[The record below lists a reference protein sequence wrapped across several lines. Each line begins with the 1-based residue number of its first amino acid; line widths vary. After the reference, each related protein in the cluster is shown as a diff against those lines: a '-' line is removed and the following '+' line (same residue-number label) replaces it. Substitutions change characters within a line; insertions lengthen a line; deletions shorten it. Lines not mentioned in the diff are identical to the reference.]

1 MENFSVDEIV
11 EDPTN
16 DKNWVRW
23 MKEHY
28 KKQGFSEEHVAMIL
42 NNSKISNWPDGFRS
56 KHLIQRNLQKIKELI
71 GIYINYNIII
81 IKIIFF

>member
-42 NNSKISNWPDGFRS
+42 MLQLD
-56 KHLIQRNLQKIKELI
+56 IQKYLI
-71 GIYINYNIII
+71 GQMDSEVNI
-81 IKIIFF
+81 